1 MLALLMIPGCCCEQ
15 VNASLDFLVELPH
28 LRSVMMG
35 KQAGA
40 WSPRSMLFMADFAA
54 KLVVRHPAKNILRI
68 SCPGHT
74 AAPYDDE

>member
-1 MLALLMIPGCCCEQ
+1 MLRAAQ

-54 KLVVRHPAKNILRI
+54 KLALRHPGKSVLRI

-74 AAPYDDE
+74 AAPFDDEY